1 VLSKDF
7 VISLTVNADKIS
19 VLEVISRPEKIL
31 PLFNVAYN
39 KENMTAIIKNKTFGV
54 KYRVGLNEVNYEF
67 IREGILRKNI
77 KIIKFVLLAKKDGVV
92 ISIDGDSD
100 LLSQFNE
107 KELVNQTMLIQMEK
121 EAKQK
126 SLISMNIKREE
137 IPELL
142 NSVLAKSSG
151 KTLLVWLSS
160 NDNKYLRLKIKNGEL
175 VEKIGEFEDL
185 VVEPITVLIK
195 QVAVTT

>member
-1 VLSKDF
+1 VLSKDY

-19 VLEVISRPEKIL
+19 VLEVISKPERIL
-31 PLFNVAYN
+31 PLFNVAYD
-39 KENMTAIIKNKTFGV
+39 KENMTAIIKNKTFRV

-126 SLISMNIKREE
+126 SLISMNIKKEE

-151 KTLLVWLSS
+151 KTVLVWLSS
-160 NDNKYLRLKIKNGEL
+160 S
-175 VEKIGEFEDL
+175 VEIVSSLSYKFWD
-185 VVEPITVLIK
+185 
-195 QVAVTT
+195 

>member
-1 VLSKDF
+1 M
-7 VISLTVNADKIS
+7 ISLTVNADKIS
-19 VLEVISRPEKIL
+19 VLEVLSKPERVL
-31 PLFNVAYN
+31 PLFNVSYN
-39 KENMTAIIKNKTFGV
+39 KENMSATIRNKVFRV
-54 KYRVGLNEVNYEF
+54 KYKVGLNEVSYEF
-67 IREGILRKNI
+67 VREGILRKSV
-77 KIIKFVLLAKKDGVV
+77 KAIKFDLLTRKDGIV

-107 KELVNQTMLIQMEK
+107 KEMVNQIMIVQAEK
-121 EAKQK
+121 EARQK

-151 KTLLVWLSS
+151 KTLLIWLSS

-185 VVEPITVLIK
+185 VAEPITVLIK
-195 QVAVTT
+195 QIAVTA